1 MPNISSGPCQLELFL
16 AFGSLFRI
24 AMKNG
29 RAIMAPRMFV
39 IVFGRI
45 FLFHGGG
52 LLPGPEVWGQPGL
65 GALA

>member
-24 AMKNG
+24 AMKDG

-39 IVFGRI
+39 IVFGICMKR
-45 FLFHGGG
+45 
-52 LLPGPEVWGQPGL
+52 
-65 GALA
+65 